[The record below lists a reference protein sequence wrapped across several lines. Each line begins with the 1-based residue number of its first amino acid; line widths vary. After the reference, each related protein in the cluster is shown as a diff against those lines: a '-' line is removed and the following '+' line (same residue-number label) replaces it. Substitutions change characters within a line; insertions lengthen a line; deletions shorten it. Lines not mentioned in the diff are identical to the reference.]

1 MPERPTYAKAI
12 LDDSLAGELPYFTNE
27 DDISELTILQGNPNS
42 YSRTQNTCVLHLL
55 PQHRPAPGH
64 RHAAAEGVL
73 PDWRAILNVV
83 LIDGAYD
90 GEVFNI
96 TLSDVPERKDD
107 LVAGRNEFPHQANY
121 VTFQFFSL
129 DL

>member
-1 MPERPTYAKAI
+1 MYFISFHSIVQR
-12 LDDSLAGELPYFTNE
+12 LDIGTP
-27 DDISELTILQGNPNS
+27 
-42 YSRTQNTCVLHLL
+42 LL
-55 PQHRPAPGH
+55 NACI
-64 RHAAAEGVL
+64 